1 MLATGLLALA
11 WTGVTTYLL
20 LAGADFG
27 GGLWDLLA
35 GGSRRGTR
43 QRALIEHSVG
53 PVWEA
58 NHVWLIFVLVLVWTA
73 FPPLFAAVSSTLYIP
88 LTLVAFGVIA
98 RGSAFAFRKVV
109 TELWQRRLFGA
120 AFAFSSLVTP
130 FFLGAAGGAIASGRV
145 PPGIAAGDVVSSW
158 CNPTSALAGAFTVG
172 VCAYLA
178 AVYLTADARRGGQLD
193 LAEQFRR
200 RGLAA
205 GVVVGGLALAGLL
218 VVHADSPLL
227 YARLTGPVALP
238 LVVLSI
244 VAGVLSLGLLLAR
257 RFLLVRLSAALAVAA
272 VLWGWALAQYPDVL
286 LPGLTI
292 EQAAAPASTLLAT
305 AVCMAVGLALLL
317 PSLIWLLLLFQR
329 SPNPGQSAPSDES
342 GVG

>member
-1 MLATGLLALA
+1 MGISAY
-11 WTGVTTYLL
+11 VL

-35 GGSRRGTR
+35 GGSRCGER

-73 FPPLFAAVSSTLYIP
+73 FPPLFASVSSTLYIP
-88 LTLVAFGVIA
+88 LTLVALGVIA
-98 RGSAFAFRKVV
+98 RGSAFAFRKAV

-120 AFAFSSLVTP
+120 AFAFSSVVTP

-145 PPGIAAGDVVSSW
+145 PPGIAAGDVLTSW
-158 CNPTSALAGAFTVG
+158 WNPTSVMAGAFTVG
-172 VCAYLA
+172 ACAYLA
-178 AVYLTADARRGGQLD
+178 AVYLTADARRGGQAD

-200 RGLAA
+200 RGLVT
-205 GVVVGGLALAGLL
+205 GIILGGLAITGLFL
-218 VVHADSPLL
+218 MHIDAPFL

-244 VAGVLSLGLLLAR
+244 VAGVLSLGLLLIR
-257 RFLLVRLSAALAVAA
+257 RFMLVRLTAALAVAA
-272 VLWGWALAQYPDVL
+272 VLWGWGLAQYPYVL
-286 LPGLTI
+286 LPGLTLS
-292 EQAAAPASTLLAT
+292 QAAAPPAALWAT
-305 AVCMAVGLALLL
+305 ALCMAAGLVLLL
-317 PSLIWLLLLFQR
+317 PSLAWLFLQFQR
-329 SPNPGQSAPSDES
+329 SPGR
-342 GVG
+342 

>member
-1 MLATGLLALA
+1 VLATGLLALA
-11 WTGVTTYLL
+11 WTGISIYVL

-35 GGSRRGTR
+35 GGSRRGER

-88 LTLVAFGVIA
+88 LTLVALGVIA
-98 RGSAFAFRKVV
+98 RGSAFAFRKAV

-120 AFAFSSLVTP
+120 AFAFSSVVTP
-130 FFLGAAGGAIASGRV
+130 FFLGAVGGAIASGRV
-145 PPGIAAGDVVSSW
+145 PPGLAAGDILRSW
-158 CNPTSALAGAFTVG
+158 WNPTAVMAGTFTVG
-172 VCAYLA
+172 ACAYLA
-178 AVYLTADARRGGQLD
+178 AVYLTADARRGGQAD

-200 RGLAA
+200 RGLVT
-205 GVVVGGLALAGLL
+205 GIVLGGLAIAGLL
-218 VVHADSPLL
+218 VVHLDAPYL

-244 VAGVLSLGLLLAR
+244 VAGVLSLGLLLIR
-257 RFLLVRLSAALAVAA
+257 RFVLVRLTAALAVAA
-272 VLWGWALAQYPDVL
+272 VLWGWGAAQYPDVL
-286 LPGLTI
+286 LPGLTVS
-292 EQAAAPASTLLAT
+292 QAAAPPATLLAT
-305 AVCMAVGLALLL
+305 AICMAAGLVLLL
-317 PSLIWLLLLFQR
+317 PSLAWLFLQFQR
-329 SPNPGQSAPSDES
+329 STHPAKPR
-342 GVG
+342 

>member
-11 WTGVTTYLL
+11 WTGISIYVL

-35 GGSRRGTR
+35 GGSRRGER

-73 FPPLFAAVSSTLYIP
+73 FPPLFASVSSTLYIP
-88 LTLVAFGVIA
+88 LTLVALGVIA
-98 RGSAFAFRKVV
+98 RGSAFAFRKAV

-120 AFAFSSLVTP
+120 AFAFSSVVTP

-145 PPGIAAGDVVSSW
+145 PPGIAAGNILTSW
-158 CNPTSALAGAFTVG
+158 WNPTSVMAGVFTVG
-172 VCAYLA
+172 ACAYLA
-178 AVYLTADARRGGQLD
+178 AIYLTADARRQGQAD

-200 RGLAA
+200 RGLLT
-205 GVVVGGLALAGLL
+205 GVVLGGLAIAGLV
-218 VVHADSPLL
+218 VVHTDAPTL

-244 VAGVLSLGLLLAR
+244 VAGVLSLGLLLIR
-257 RFLLVRLSAALAVAA
+257 RFVLVRITAALAVAA
-272 VLWGWALAQYPDVL
+272 VLWGWGLAQYPDVL
-286 LPGLTI
+286 LPGLTLS
-292 EQAAAPASTLLAT
+292 QAAAPPATLLAT
-305 AVCMAVGLALLL
+305 AICMAAGLVLLL
-317 PSLIWLLLLFQR
+317 PSLAWLFLQFQH
-329 SPNPGQSAPSDES
+329 STNPGEALQSGAQDS
-342 GVG
+342 